1 MLIFTSIPFSAVY
14 ATGSQSPRLTVEA
27 PETVATGDVFTVK
40 IGIENN
46 PGIVSLRFNVEYN
59 TDKLKIVGYTDTK
72 LIKKLVQ
79 KPLSKIDS
87 PCIFYWTDGVGENNN
102 YSNGTV
108 LEVKFEAKSV
118 ASASEIKIN
127 FLGSVNSEIHKCV
140 FESTSAKVDITSGN
154 GHVSLE
160 VPKSAVG
167 GKTFN
172 VSLNMD
178 VNPGIASL
186 KLKVLFDESVLKL
199 VSCNS
204 TDLLSGY
211 ISNPADEE
219 TSEHTVEWSVQNNV
233 SSDKTGTIVGME
245 FIVLER
251 SDTVKTE
258 IKLEVIKAIDSVS
271 NEKTF
276 TTSSASIEAVSHIHN
291 IEKTEAKAATHFEA
305 GNIEY
310 YTCTIC
316 KRIYENEKL
325 TKEITADKTVI
336 AAIPHEYKQM
346 HDSLDHWDECS
357 CGDKINIKAHSYGK
371 WEIITS
377 PDIATSG
384 QKKHTCK
391 DCGYTEYEEIS
402 PCLLGD
408 MDGDNSVDAKDD
420 ILLQRYLADWNVY
433 INLEA
438 ADVDSNGEVDGRD
451 LIMLQRHL
459 AQWIGYE
466 KLGK

>member
-14 ATGSQSPRLTVEA
+14 ATDSQSPRLTVEA

-154 GHVSLE
+154 GHVSLG

-167 GKTFN
+167 GETFN

-178 VNPGIASL
+178 VNPGIVSL

-211 ISNPADEE
+211 ISNPVDEE
-219 TSEHTVEWSVQNNV
+219 TSEHIFEWSVQNNV
-233 SSDKTGTIVGME
+233 GSDKTGTIVEMA
-245 FIVLER
+245 FIVLEKN
-251 SDTVKTE
+251 DTVKTE
-258 IKLEVIKAIDSVS
+258 IKLEVVEAADTVS
-271 NEKTF
+271 DEKTF

-310 YTCTIC
+310 YTCTSC
-316 KRIYENEKL
+316 KRIYEDEKL
-325 TKEITADKTVI
+325 TKEITEDKTII
-336 AAIPHEYKQM
+336 AVIPHEYKQM

-384 QKKHTCK
+384 QKRHTCK

-408 MDGDNSVDAKDD
+408 VNKDGKINALDD
-420 ILLQRYLADWNVY
+420 VALQRYLAGWNVN
-433 INLEA
+433 INLDA
-438 ADVDSNGEVDGRD
+438 CDLNADGNVNSLDSTR
-451 LIMLQRHL
+451 LKRHL
-459 AQWIGYE
+459 AKWDGYE
-466 KLGK
+466 KFGK